1 MYIIY
6 YCNQK
11 IKNNIY
17 DIRIH
22 KKEKNTFLHKY
33 SLIDKG
39 VEKELWENNV
49 RITISKDKRE
59 FHFIED
65 IDISFKKNK
74 IIQEVI
80 IKDCIQYN
88 LYKVHQ
94 EDIYHLYENTNEV
107 GIIQLKEYNDYL
119 TFQCICE
126 KKEDFYSQKI
136 FI

>member
-80 IKDCIQYN
+80 INDCIQYN

-119 TFQCICE
+119 ILSVLCDNLDTFN
-126 KKEDFYSQKI
+126 QKNI
-136 FI
+136 F

>member
-39 VEKELWENNV
+39 VEKELWENNA

-119 TFQCICE
+119 ILSVLCDNLDTFN
-126 KKEDFYSQKI
+126 QKNI
-136 FI
+136 F

>member
-22 KKEKNTFLHKY
+22 KIEKNTFLHKY

-59 FHFIED
+59 FHFIEA

-119 TFQCICE
+119 ILSVLCDNLDTFN
-126 KKEDFYSQKI
+126 QKNI
-136 FI
+136 F

>member
-59 FHFIED
+59 F
-65 IDISFKKNK
+65 
-74 IIQEVI
+74 
-80 IKDCIQYN
+80 Y
-88 LYKVHQ
+88 
-94 EDIYHLYENTNEV
+94 
-107 GIIQLKEYNDYL
+107 
-119 TFQCICE
+119 
-126 KKEDFYSQKI
+126 
-136 FI
+136 

>member
-74 IIQEVI
+74 IIQVVI

-119 TFQCICE
+119 ILSVLCDNLDTFN
-126 KKEDFYSQKI
+126 QKNI
-136 FI
+136 F

>member
-22 KKEKNTFLHKY
+22 KIEKNTFLHKY

-119 TFQCICE
+119 ILSVLCDNLDTFN
-126 KKEDFYSQKI
+126 QKNI
-136 FI
+136 F